1 MVEILK
7 KSTIIG
13 RAGDDIMIKFD
24 IKKEYPQLYRATTKK
39 ISNIMVPKLKYI
51 AIDGIGNPTV
61 PEFKSKSKLLF
72 QINKSLK
79 QYYQKENIAF
89 SGSKLEGVWDTYDNS
104 HFDVTRKKMI
114 KYTLMMIQPPMIN
127 EKILEEI
134 KKEVLAKTD
143 DYLTLDV
150 YLKEYEEGECIQMLH
165 IGPYNTEIN
174 STKQIMEYITVANLK
189 LSGLHHEIYLNK
201 PERVDAEHLKTIV
214 RYPVEEDLV

>member
-1 MVEILK
+1 
-7 KSTIIG
+7 
-13 RAGDDIMIKFD
+13 MIKFD

-39 ISNIMVPKLKYI
+39 ISNIIVPKLKYI

-61 PEFKSKSKLLF
+61 PEFKDKSKLLF
-72 QINKSLK
+72 LVNKSLK
-79 QYYQKENIAF
+79 EYYQKENIIF

-104 HFDVTRKKMI
+104 HFDVSRKKMI
-114 KYTLMMIQPPMIN
+114 KYTLMMVQPTGDIL
-127 EKILEEI
+127 EKIKI
-134 KKEVLAKTD
+134 DVLTKTG
-143 DYLTLDV
+143 DYLALDV
-150 YLKEYEEGECIQMLH
+150 YLKEFEEGECIQMLH

-214 RYPVEEDLV
+214 RYPIEEELV

>member
-1 MVEILK
+1 
-7 KSTIIG
+7 
-13 RAGDDIMIKFD
+13 MIKFD

-61 PEFKSKSKLLF
+61 PEFKNKSKLLF
-72 QINKSLK
+72 QINKVLK
-79 QYYQKENIAF
+79 EYYQKENIVF

-114 KYTLMMIQPPMIN
+114 KYTLMMVQPPVIT
-127 EKILEEI
+127 EKILE
-134 KKEVLAKTD
+134 KVKTEVLAKTD
-143 DYLTLDV
+143 DYLALDV
-150 YLKEYEEGECIQMLH
+150 YLKEFEEGECIQMLH

-201 PERVDAEHLKTIV
+201 PERVDAENLKTIV

>member
-1 MVEILK
+1 
-7 KSTIIG
+7 
-13 RAGDDIMIKFD
+13 MIKFD